1 MRKRTGISISYLFK
15 MVSRTNI
22 ELNIV
27 LIAIVL
33 VFNIDSVYPTNV
45 LNEDLSTT
53 PIPPNLH
60 YTTVSTVNRNSSAQ
74 NELIEND
81 TLLFSTDN
89 ELWDGLIRDCL
100 RRPSFSCFQKNVHS
114 YLNSALELDDVN
126 VTSSFKFLKN
136 KVDLYKYTKEAND
149 HFMKENEIPD
159 EEARSG
165 IITIF
170 ILKEK
175 KILFMCIILTW
186 MIFFSSSFAFF
197 FYFAFM
203 GLMVE
208 HILL

>member
-1 MRKRTGISISYLFK
+1 MKRRTGLSYLFK

-33 VFNIDSVYPTNV
+33 VFSIDSVYPSNV
-45 LNEDLSTT
+45 KNLSTT
-53 PIPPNLH
+53 PIPPKIH
-60 YTTVSTVNRNSSAQ
+60 YTTVTVNQ
-74 NELIEND
+74 NFSDYNKNENE

-100 RRPSFSCFQKNVHS
+100 RKPSFSCFQKNVHS

-149 HFMKENEIPD
+149 HFTKENEIPD

-165 IITIF
+165 ITIF
-170 ILKEK
+170 IKFFLCVSSC
-175 KILFMCIILTW
+175 L
-186 MIFFSSSFAFF
+186 IFFSLM
-197 FYFAFM
+197 YID
-203 GLMVE
+203 LMVE
-208 HILL
+208 HIL

>member
-1 MRKRTGISISYLFK
+1 MRRRTGLAHLFK

-33 VFNIDSVYPTNV
+33 VLNIDSVYPSNV
-45 LNEDLSTT
+45 NSNKNLSTT
-53 PIPPNLH
+53 PIPPKIH
-60 YTTVSTVNRNSSAQ
+60 YTTVTTAVNKIQNLSAQ
-74 NELIEND
+74 NKIEND
-81 TLLFSTDN
+81 SLIFSTDN
-89 ELWDGLIRDCL
+89 ELWDGLIKDCL
-100 RRPSFSCFQKNVHS
+100 HKPSFSCFQKNVHS

-165 IITIF
+165 ITIF
-170 ILKEK
+170 I
-175 KILFMCIILTW
+175 
-186 MIFFSSSFAFF
+186 
-197 FYFAFM
+197 
-203 GLMVE
+203 
-208 HILL
+208 

>member
-1 MRKRTGISISYLFK
+1 MRRRTGLSYLFK
-15 MVSRTNI
+15 MVSRTNV

-33 VFNIDSVYPTNV
+33 VFNIDSVCPSDVN
-45 LNEDLSTT
+45 NKNLSTT
-53 PIPPNLH
+53 PIPPKIH
-60 YTTVSTVNRNSSAQ
+60 YTTVERNFSVHNNTS
-74 NELIEND
+74 END

-100 RRPSFSCFQKNVHS
+100 RKPSFSCFQKNVHS

-136 KVDLYKYTKEAND
+136 QVDLYKYTKEAND

-165 IITIF
+165 INNFYFFKFFLCVSSCSIF
-170 ILKEK
+170 
-175 KILFMCIILTW
+175 F
-186 MIFFSSSFAFF
+186 FFSSLFSIL
-197 FYFAFM
+197 FYAYFYIIRFIYIW
-203 GLMVE
+203 V
-208 HILL
+208 

>member
-1 MRKRTGISISYLFK
+1 

-33 VFNIDSVYPTNV
+33 VFNIDSVYPSNV
-45 LNEDLSTT
+45 NKNLTTT
-53 PIPPNLH
+53 PIPPKIH
-60 YTTVSTVNRNSSAQ
+60 YTTVTVNQNLSAY
-74 NELIEND
+74 NKIEND
-81 TLLFSTDN
+81 TLQFSTDN
-89 ELWDGLIRDCL
+89 ELWDGLIKDCL
-100 RRPSFSCFQKNVHS
+100 RKPSFSCFQKNVHN

-165 IITIF
+165 ITIF
-170 ILKEK
+170 IKFFLCVSSC
-175 KILFMCIILTW
+175 L
-186 MIFFSSSFAFF
+186 IFFFL
-197 FYFAFM
+197 YV
-203 GLMVE
+203 LWV
-208 HILL
+208 